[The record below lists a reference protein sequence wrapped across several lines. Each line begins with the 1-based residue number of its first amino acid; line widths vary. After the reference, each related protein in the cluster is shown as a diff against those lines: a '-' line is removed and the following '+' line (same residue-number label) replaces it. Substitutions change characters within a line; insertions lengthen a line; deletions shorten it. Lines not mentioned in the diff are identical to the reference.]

1 MAEIIYTVSAFIALA
16 AVVMAGARLIIGPTV
31 ADRVVA
37 LDALTIITVSLIV
50 FIARMN
56 GRIIYVDVA
65 MVYALI
71 SFVGVIAFAR
81 YLERGL

>member
-1 MAEIIYTVSAFIALA
+1 MADIIYTVSAFFALA
-16 AVVMAGARLIIGPTV
+16 AVVIAGARMIAGPTI

-37 LDALTIITVSLIV
+37 LDAITIITVSLIV
-50 FIARMN
+50 FIARLS